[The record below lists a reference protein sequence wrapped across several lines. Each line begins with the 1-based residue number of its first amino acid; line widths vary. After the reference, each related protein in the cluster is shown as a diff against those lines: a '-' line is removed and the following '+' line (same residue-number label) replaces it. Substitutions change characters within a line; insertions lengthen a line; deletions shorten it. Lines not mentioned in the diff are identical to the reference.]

1 MKKTLL
7 LLSILSLSIGL
18 GCATKPQHSLAAAQD
33 VIYGAKK
40 LWVAYLKTEYARID
54 NLPAAQQ
61 IPLRDA
67 LKVRRDK
74 VRELSVRVDAAWDIA
89 WSAAKYDT
97 KTPTSTELLRLVA
110 ELKLA
115 IAP

>member
-1 MKKTLL
+1 
-7 LLSILSLSIGL
+7 
-18 GCATKPQHSLAAAQD
+18 
-33 VIYGAKK
+33 
-40 LWVAYLKTEYARID
+40 
-54 NLPAAQQ
+54 
-61 IPLRDA
+61 
-67 LKVRRDK
+67 